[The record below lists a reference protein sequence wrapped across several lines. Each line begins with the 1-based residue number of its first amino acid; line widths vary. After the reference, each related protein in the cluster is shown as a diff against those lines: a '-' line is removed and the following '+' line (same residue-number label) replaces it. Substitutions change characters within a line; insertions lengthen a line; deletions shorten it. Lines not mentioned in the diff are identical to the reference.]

1 MMRIRMDTD
10 QVRMMASA
18 LRREA
23 DTMDGHMTSIKASV
37 EGANWQSQ
45 ARGEYVSNLE
55 TLLRVNAQTTQ
66 AMRLMA
72 QAAEKK
78 AEQWEIIANKFNG
91 PFEQIGDVWRNFL
104 DHLNNTW
111 QGIISSIKRT
121 RLPNLSLVPLAA
133 NSAVGFVTL
142 GALIRENKIPSS
154 WVRPGLNT
162 QTLGVTLDRSG
173 GTYNPALSVEDL
185 SNMGE
190 YELFDEIKG
199 MKIRQND
206 ISLQIPKLEN
216 KISEIDAQIADCEE
230 KLRNAEQ
237 EEARLFNKIF
247 NQDEKYEQVADN
259 YRKQIEDLNGMKKRY
274 QSEIESLNAEATNI
288 NTKLPVADQLINE
301 KLAVYN
307 GKKPAPGM
315 NSRTGSPPNNVEA
328 ILQNDAS
335 HRDPRFYNA
344 VINEF
349 AVENNIRYKEASGN
363 SYCNIFAG
371 DVAKAMGVPLP
382 TKAEFGNDPRATNLT
397 VGFPE
402 LYRYF
407 TDPKA
412 PVHAVDE
419 GWREV
424 SASNLDLLE
433 NHVNAGKMAVVVSH
447 DHIAV
452 VRPNQ
457 DINDFK
463 SIEIAQAGGENL
475 NSTTIGYAFDS
486 VFESKE
492 DVKIFMVD

>member
-1 MMRIRMDTD
+1 MMRIGMDTG
-10 QVRMMASA
+10 QVRMMASR

-23 DTMDGHMTSIKASV
+23 DAIDGHMASIRASV

-45 ARGEYVSNLE
+45 AREEYVSNLE
-55 TLLRVNAQTTQ
+55 ALLRVNAKTTQ

-288 NTKLPVADQLINE
+288 NTKLPVADQLITE
-301 KLAVYN
+301 KLAIFN
-307 GKKPAPGM
+307 GNTPARGTDVTHWRQANIPFH
-315 NSRTGSPPNNVEA
+315 
-328 ILQNDAS
+328 NDSS
-335 HRDPRFYNA
+335 HRDPRFYDA
-344 VINEF
+344 AINQF
-349 AVENNIRYKEASGN
+349 AVNNNSRYMKDDYT
-363 SYCNIFAG
+363 YCNVFAG
-371 DVAKAMGVPLP
+371 DVARSMGVPFP
-382 TKAEFGNDPRATNLT
+382 TKGEWYNKNDPMTI
-397 VGFPE
+397 GFPE
-402 LYRYF
+402 LREYF
-407 TDPKA
+407 NGDNPS
-412 PVHAVDE
+412 VSAVND

-424 SASNLDLLE
+424 SSSNLEALE
-433 NHVNAGKMAVVVSH
+433 AHVNSGKMGIVISQGHVAVVK
-447 DHIAV
+447 
-452 VRPNQ
+452 PNQ
-457 DINDFK
+457 DITDLN
-463 SIEIAQAGGENL
+463 SIQIAQAGAMNT
-475 NSTTIGYAFDS
+475 NSTTVGKGFGSEIHSA
-486 VFESKE
+486 
-492 DVKIFMVD
+492 KIFIVD

>member
-45 ARGEYVSNLE
+45 AREEYVSNLE

-288 NTKLPVADQLINE
+288 NTKLPVADQLITE
-301 KLAVYN
+301 KLAIFNGNTPARGTDVTHWRQANIPFYN
-307 GKKPAPGM
+307 D
-315 NSRTGSPPNNVEA
+315 S
-328 ILQNDAS
+328 S
-335 HRDPRFYNA
+335 HRDPRFYDA
-344 VINEF
+344 AINQF
-349 AVENNIRYKEASGN
+349 AVNNNSRYMKDDYT
-363 SYCNIFAG
+363 YCNVFAG
-371 DVAKAMGVPLP
+371 DVARSMGVPFP
-382 TKAEFGNDPRATNLT
+382 TKGEWYNKNDPMTI
-397 VGFPE
+397 GFPE
-402 LYRYF
+402 LREYF
-407 TDPKA
+407 NGDNPS
-412 PVHAVDE
+412 VSAVND

-424 SASNLDLLE
+424 SSSNLEALE
-433 NHVNAGKMAVVVSH
+433 AHVNSGKMGIVISQGHVAVVK
-447 DHIAV
+447 
-452 VRPNQ
+452 PNQ
-457 DINDFK
+457 DITDLN
-463 SIEIAQAGGENL
+463 SIQIAQAGAMNT
-475 NSTTIGYAFDS
+475 NSTTVGKGFGSEIHSA
-486 VFESKE
+486 
-492 DVKIFMVD
+492 KIFIVD

>member
-45 ARGEYVSNLE
+45 AREEYVSNLE

-288 NTKLPVADQLINE
+288 NTKLPVADQLITE
-301 KLAVYN
+301 KLAIFN
-307 GKKPAPGM
+307 GNTPARGTDVTHWRQANIPFH
-315 NSRTGSPPNNVEA
+315 
-328 ILQNDAS
+328 NDSS
-335 HRDPRFYNA
+335 HRDPRFYDA
-344 VINEF
+344 AINQF
-349 AVENNIRYKEASGN
+349 AVNNNSRYMKDDYT
-363 SYCNIFAG
+363 YCNVFAG
-371 DVAKAMGVPLP
+371 DVARSMGVPFP
-382 TKAEFGNDPRATNLT
+382 TKGEWYNKNDPMTI
-397 VGFPE
+397 GFPE
-402 LYRYF
+402 LREYF
-407 TDPKA
+407 NGDNPS
-412 PVHAVDE
+412 VSAVND

-424 SASNLDLLE
+424 SSSNLEALE
-433 NHVNAGKMAVVVSH
+433 AHVNSGKMGIVISQGHVAVVK
-447 DHIAV
+447 
-452 VRPNQ
+452 PNQ
-457 DINDFK
+457 DITDLN
-463 SIEIAQAGGENL
+463 SIQIAQAGAMNT
-475 NSTTIGYAFDS
+475 NSTTVGKGFGSEIHSA
-486 VFESKE
+486 
-492 DVKIFMVD
+492 KIFIVD

>member
-23 DTMDGHMTSIKASV
+23 DTMDGHMASIRASV

-45 ARGEYVSNLE
+45 AREEYVSNLE

-288 NTKLPVADQLINE
+288 NTKLPVADQLITE
-301 KLAVYN
+301 KLAIFN
-307 GKKPAPGM
+307 GNTPARGTDVTHWRQANIPFH
-315 NSRTGSPPNNVEA
+315 
-328 ILQNDAS
+328 NDSS
-335 HRDPRFYNA
+335 HRDPRFYDA
-344 VINEF
+344 AINQF
-349 AVENNIRYKEASGN
+349 AVNNNSRYMKDDYT
-363 SYCNIFAG
+363 YCNVFAG
-371 DVAKAMGVPLP
+371 DVARSMGVPFP
-382 TKAEFGNDPRATNLT
+382 TKGEWYNKNDPMTI
-397 VGFPE
+397 GFPE
-402 LYRYF
+402 LREYF
-407 TDPKA
+407 NGDNPS
-412 PVHAVDE
+412 VSAVND

-424 SASNLDLLE
+424 SSSNLEALE
-433 NHVNAGKMAVVVSH
+433 AHVNSGKMGIVISQGHVAVVK
-447 DHIAV
+447 
-452 VRPNQ
+452 PNQ
-457 DINDFK
+457 DITDLN
-463 SIEIAQAGGENL
+463 SIQIAQAGAMNT
-475 NSTTIGYAFDS
+475 NSTTVGKGFGSEIHSA
-486 VFESKE
+486 
-492 DVKIFMVD
+492 KIFIVD

>member
-1 MMRIRMDTD
+1 MDTD

-45 ARGEYVSNLE
+45 AREEYVSNLE

-288 NTKLPVADQLINE
+288 NTKLPVADQLITE
-301 KLAVYN
+301 KLAIFN
-307 GKKPAPGM
+307 GNTPARGTDVTHWRQANIPFH
-315 NSRTGSPPNNVEA
+315 
-328 ILQNDAS
+328 NDSS
-335 HRDPRFYNA
+335 HRDPRFYDA
-344 VINEF
+344 AINQF
-349 AVENNIRYKEASGN
+349 AVNNNSRYMKDDYT
-363 SYCNIFAG
+363 YCNVFAG
-371 DVAKAMGVPLP
+371 DVARSMGVPFP
-382 TKAEFGNDPRATNLT
+382 TKGEWYNKNDPMTI
-397 VGFPE
+397 GFPE
-402 LYRYF
+402 LREYF
-407 TDPKA
+407 NGDNPS
-412 PVHAVDE
+412 VSAVND

-424 SASNLDLLE
+424 SSSNLEALE
-433 NHVNAGKMAVVVSH
+433 AHVNSGKMGIVISQGHVAVVK
-447 DHIAV
+447 
-452 VRPNQ
+452 PNQ
-457 DINDFK
+457 DITDLN
-463 SIEIAQAGGENL
+463 SIQIAQAGAMNT
-475 NSTTIGYAFDS
+475 NSTTVGKGFGSEIHSA
-486 VFESKE
+486 
-492 DVKIFMVD
+492 KIFIVD

>member
-45 ARGEYVSNLE
+45 AREEYVSNLE

-288 NTKLPVADQLINE
+288 NTKLPVADQLITE
-301 KLAVYN
+301 KLAIFN
-307 GKKPAPGM
+307 GNTPARGTDVTHWRQANIPFH
-315 NSRTGSPPNNVEA
+315 
-328 ILQNDAS
+328 NDSS
-335 HRDPRFYNA
+335 HRDPRFYDA
-344 VINEF
+344 AINQF
-349 AVENNIRYKEASGN
+349 AVNNNSRYMKDDYT
-363 SYCNIFAG
+363 YCNVFAG
-371 DVAKAMGVPLP
+371 DVARSMGVPFP
-382 TKAEFGNDPRATNLT
+382 TKGEWYNKNDPMTI
-397 VGFPE
+397 GFPE
-402 LYRYF
+402 LREYF
-407 TDPKA
+407 NGDNPS
-412 PVHAVDE
+412 VSAVND

-424 SASNLDLLE
+424 SSSNLEALE
-433 NHVNAGKMAVVVSH
+433 AHVNSGKMGIVISQGHVAV
-447 DHIAV
+447 IK
-452 VRPNQ
+452 PNQ
-457 DINDFK
+457 DITDLN
-463 SIEIAQAGGENL
+463 SIQIAQAGAMNT
-475 NSTTIGYAFDS
+475 NSTTVGKGFGSEIHSA
-486 VFESKE
+486 
-492 DVKIFMVD
+492 KIFIVD